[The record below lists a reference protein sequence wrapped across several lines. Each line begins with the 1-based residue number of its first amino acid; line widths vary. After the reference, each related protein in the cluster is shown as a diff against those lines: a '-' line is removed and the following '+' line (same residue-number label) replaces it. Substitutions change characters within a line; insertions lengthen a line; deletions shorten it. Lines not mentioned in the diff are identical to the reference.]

1 MLISGLSVGA
11 AYSGKFLAGGRLAL
25 TLKIWR
31 RALALYVAHIMTS
44 VVTLAIFA
52 AGPSISAV
60 RS

>member
-31 RALALYVAHIMTS
+31 RALALYVAHIMT
-44 VVTLAIFA
+44 
-52 AGPSISAV
+52 
-60 RS
+60 R